1 MKKICSILYVIVLGL
16 FSSFKPSTAC
26 EYAGSNINF
35 VKSQTQRAI
44 AEDDI
49 NQARYYTYKAVNAIE
64 KSRSQLADCG
74 CQDATLNITDGLENL
89 KKATRTSSINATR
102 LLLNRALEN
111 ILGGL
116 EAMENHGLHGTKYSD
131 NVLVMNTV
139 ATANAKLAMKLP
151 EDDILHKKIDE
162 SLENYKESLNTII
175 LNVNCKDA
183 RAFAQ
188 RVFTNCEAELL
199 KPKLTEGK
207 KYYNLRT
214 KEITAAAL
222 EKLGDCNN

>member
-1 MKKICSILYVIVLGL
+1 MGL
-16 FSSFKPSTAC
+16 VSSFKTSTAC

-35 VKSQTQRAI
+35 VKTQTEKAL
-44 AEDDI
+44 AEDNI

-64 KSRSQLADCG
+64 KSKNQLADCG
-74 CQDATLNITDGLENL
+74 CQDATLNIIDGLENL
-89 KKATRTSSINATR
+89 KKATRTSTINATR

-116 EAMENHGLHGTKYSD
+116 EAMENHGMHGTKYSD

-139 ATANAKLAMKLP
+139 ANANANLTMKLP
-151 EDDILHKKIDE
+151 EDAVLHKKIDQ
-162 SLENYKESLNTII
+162 SLENYRKSLNTIL
-175 LNVNCKDA
+175 LNVNCKEA
-183 RAFAQ
+183 KAFAN

-199 KPKLTEGK
+199 KPNLTEGK

-214 KEITAAAL
+214 KEITAEAL
-222 EKLGDCNN
+222 EKLGACMN

>member
-1 MKKICSILYVIVLGL
+1 MKKIYSILYVIVLGL

-35 VKSQTQRAI
+35 VKSQTQRAL
-44 AEDDI
+44 AEEDI

-64 KSRSQLADCG
+64 KSKSQLAECG
-74 CQDATLNITDGLENL
+74 CQDATLNIVDGLEDL
-89 KKATRTSSINATR
+89 KKATRTSTINATR
-102 LLLNRALEN
+102 LLLNRALQN

-116 EAMENHGLHGTKYSD
+116 EAMENHGMHGTKYSD

-139 ATANAKLAMKLP
+139 ATTNAKLAMKIP
-151 EDDILHKKIDE
+151 DNAILHKKIDE
-162 SLENYKESLNTII
+162 SLENYKASLNTIL

-183 RAFAQ
+183 KAFAK

-199 KPKLTEGK
+199 KPNLTEGK

-222 EKLGDCNN
+222 EKLGDCDN